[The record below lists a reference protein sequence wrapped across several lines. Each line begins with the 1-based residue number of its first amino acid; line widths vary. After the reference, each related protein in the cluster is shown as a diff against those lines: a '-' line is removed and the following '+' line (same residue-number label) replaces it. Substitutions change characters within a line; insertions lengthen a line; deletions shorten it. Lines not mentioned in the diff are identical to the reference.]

1 MSLEKGRRIAFFGYP
16 MIDDNNDFRNN
27 FVAQFALTF
36 KRAGWLAQFHKDES
50 YWSFTRSLDQVD
62 VRTSLSQRNV
72 LSLPSNTRVVFS
84 AGFSEPELD
93 RIFYRIAPPVK
104 GDDAQPLVLKG
115 LRIQE
120 DVPATKER
128 QDALISGISQKLIT
142 WAGEEDAQLCIQDY
156 AKPWLTE
163 RQTPHLAALAYV
175 GDFNTLM
182 DYQDMFKRGKRANF
196 YPYITQEMLDRAT
209 DIALARA

>member
-1 MSLEKGRRIAFFGYP
+1 
-16 MIDDNNDFRNN
+16 MIDDKFNYGNT
-27 FVAQFALTF
+27 FVAQFALIF

-84 AGFSEPELD
+84 AGFSESELD

-120 DVPATKER
+120 DIPAIKEQR
-128 QDALISGISQKLIT
+128 EVLISDISHRLIT
-142 WAGEEDAQLCIQDY
+142 WAGEEDAQLCIQDF

-163 RQTPHLAALAYV
+163 RQTSHLAALAYV
-175 GDFNTLM
+175 ADFNTLM
-182 DYQDMFKRGKRANF
+182 DYQEMFKRGKRANF

-209 DIALARA
+209 DIALKRA